1 MSFLK
6 KLLGGTFES
15 NRDDGETLF
24 GEGNFGEARLAFE
37 KALTK
42 SKGVTEAEVLAVRDR
57 VRDCRLELARGQLAR
72 ADEAVADGEIELAL
86 ELLAEAQEICDESE
100 IVEASKDRR
109 QRFESVDA
117 RSLVR
122 DAEEITEE
130 ELLAIIAGT
139 WTDAQAE
146 EYAAMPDDLHEAL
159 LAAHDR
165 EFERAAELL
174 TGVVARPDLP
184 VIPCFTWLELG
195 RVRLLAQDEGGAI
208 EALDTFLETVED
220 DDEDIGLQVEAL
232 NLKATALGLS
242 DRLDEAKE
250 QLIRTTRLAPED
262 HNVFL
267 ALGVFLRGREEYEG
281 AVNAL
286 ERALEL
292 MGQMHPDFRVIRELG
307 FTYLAMDRKE
317 EAMQSLG
324 AVVEHLASRGEHR
337 QFDPETTMALA
348 RLHEEK
354 GDIMEA
360 ADLYRHLAVGYD
372 TRNHFSYNL
381 EAARLLGLAGGQESL
396 AERYFTRST
405 ELAEG
410 DEQKA
415 LVEKIRSRGARR

>member
-15 NRDDGETLF
+15 NRDEGETLF
-24 GEGNFGEARLAFE
+24 EGGSFGEARLAFE

-42 SKGVTEAEVLAVRDR
+42 SKGMAEAEVRTVRER
-57 VRDCRLELARGQLAR
+57 VRECRLELARGQLAR
-72 ADEAVADGEIELAL
+72 ADEAVGDGDIELAL
-86 ELLAEAQEICDESE
+86 ELLVEAQEICDESE
-100 IVEASKDRR
+100 IVDAIKDRR

-117 RSLVR
+117 RTLVGE
-122 DAEEITEE
+122 AEEITEE
-130 ELLAIIAGT
+130 DLLAIIAGT
-139 WTDAQAE
+139 WTEAQAE
-146 EYAAMPDDLHEAL
+146 EYAAMPDELHQAL
-159 LAAHDR
+159 LAAHDQ

-174 TGVVARPDLP
+174 TEIVARPDLP
-184 VIPCFTWLELG
+184 VAPCFTWLELG
-195 RVRLLAQDEGGAI
+195 RVRLQSEDESGAI
-208 EALDTFLETVED
+208 EALDTFLQAVED
-220 DDEDIGLQVEAL
+220 DDEGVGLQVEAL
-232 NLKATALGLS
+232 NLKAAALGLS

-250 QLIRTTRLAPED
+250 ELVRTTRLAPED

-317 EAMQSLG
+317 EAMQSLS

-348 RLHEEK
+348 RLHEGK
-354 GDIMEA
+354 GAIMEA

-396 AERYFTRST
+396 AERYFTRAA
-405 ELAEG
+405 ELAED
-410 DEQKA
+410 DEQRA
-415 LVEKIRSRGARR
+415 VVENIRSQGARR